1 MARVG
6 TTLAFIFVTAAG
18 IVVGASTVLA
28 QATTPAAADA
38 QESTAAT
45 PKKKTSSRSKGAD
58 DGKSTAKSQPQ
69 PAAIEKSLETAQK
82 SLDAGKADVA
92 INQVNALIAN
102 GGLDARS
109 VARALAIRGHAHKK
123 QGKPAQAIAD
133 LQSALYLR
141 NGLNDAERAA
151 ASQARSEAYR
161 EAGLAEPKSSSGAA
175 AAQAEPA
182 TPAKAATAAA
192 PKPAAGAAR
201 TAEVPAKEER
211 STPISTAAVPAP
223 QRPVPEQPKTSA
235 SESGSGGIGGFFSN
249 LFGGSQSQPATPAA
263 PAIKPPSEAAV
274 SSWSDRAPGTESKAS
289 AKPPS
294 ARPESGAAKLAA
306 AAPASTTAKGK
317 EAAAQAAPGAGGFK
331 LELASVRSRAEAQRA
346 AEKVRKEHADIIG
359 QRKYSIVETTF
370 GNMGTFYRAQFGPYP
385 ESVEPTA
392 LCSTLRSKGLDCQVL
407 PN

>member
-1 MARVG
+1 MARVDS
-6 TTLAFIFVTAAG
+6 TLAFIFVTAAG
-18 IVVGASTVLA
+18 IVVGDSTAFA
-28 QATTPAAADA
+28 QSAAPAAAES

-45 PKKKTSSRSKGAD
+45 PKKKTSTKSKSE
-58 DGKSTAKSQPQ
+58 DGKSAAKSQPQ

-92 INQVNALIAN
+92 INQVNALIAA

-161 EAGLAEPKSSSGAA
+161 EAGLAEPKSSGSAA
-175 AAQAEPA
+175 AAQTDPA
-182 TPAKAATAAA
+182 PTAKTTPAAA
-192 PKPAAGAAR
+192 PKPTAATPK
-201 TAEVPAKEER
+201 TAEAPAKDSK
-211 STPISTAAVPAP
+211 STQISTAAVSPTPRPA
-223 QRPVPEQPKTSA
+223 PEQPKAA
-235 SESGSGGIGGFFSN
+235 STESSSGGIGGFFSN
-249 LFGGSQSQPATPAA
+249 LFGGSQSQPSTPAA
-263 PAIKPPSEAAV
+263 PATKPPSEAAV
-274 SSWSDRAPGTESKAS
+274 SSWSDRTPGTESKSS
-289 AKPPS
+289 AKTS
-294 ARPESGAAKLAA
+294 AARPDPGAQKTAA
-306 AAPASTTAKGK
+306 AAPATAAKGK
-317 EAAAQAAPGAGGFK
+317 EAAAQAAPGAAGFK
-331 LELASVRSRAEAQRA
+331 LELASMRTRAEAQRS

-359 QRKYSIVETTF
+359 ERKYNIVETTF
-370 GNMGTFYRAQFGPYP
+370 GNMGTFYRAQFGPYS

-392 LCSTLRSKGLDCQVL
+392 LCSTLRAKGLDCQVL